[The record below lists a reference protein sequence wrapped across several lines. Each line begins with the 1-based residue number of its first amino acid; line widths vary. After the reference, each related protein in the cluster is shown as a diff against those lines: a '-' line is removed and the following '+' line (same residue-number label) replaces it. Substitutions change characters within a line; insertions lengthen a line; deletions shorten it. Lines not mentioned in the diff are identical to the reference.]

1 MNEQQNYQQPVY
13 EQPTYQQPVYQ
24 QPVYQQPVYQAAPVS
39 QFTGGLLGLIG
50 INILQSLIIMFTLG
64 IATTWAICLKERWIA
79 KHTYI
84 DGRQLR
90 FDGTGGQLLGK
101 FLLWVLLTI
110 ITLGIYSFWLE
121 IKLKAW
127 LVKHT
132 HFA

>member
-13 EQPTYQQPVYQ
+13 EQPQYQQPVYQ
-24 QPVYQQPVYQAAPVS
+24 QAYAAPVS

-64 IATTWAICLKERWIA
+64 IGTTWAICVKERWIA

-84 DGRQLR
+84 DGRQLK

-110 ITLGIYSFWLE
+110 ITFGIYSFWLE